1 MKGPLHL
8 IIDST
13 GLAVVGEEEWAAA
26 KHGGRGTR
34 GWNKL
39 HLASTAPA

>member
-1 MKGPLHL
+1 VCL

-13 GLAVVGEEEWAAA
+13 GLSMLGEGEWAAA

-34 GWNKL
+34 GWKKL
-39 HLASTAPA
+39 NLGVDAAA